1 MDPIQVEI
9 IALSTS
15 PSTGGAYSLVLS
27 EVDGARRLPIIIGAF
42 EAQAIAFGLE
52 QMRSPRPMT
61 HDLLRDAF
69 DALDATVTDVII
81 EELREGIF
89 YAKIRYTRDGEDGIL
104 DARPSDA
111 IALAVRTESPIFVSL
126 AVMDEAGL
134 AADSGGDD
142 GPDDGGMPDLPE
154 PEPRSTRASP
164 PRETPPSRSGTD
176 RLDTLETQLQSAIEQ
191 EDYEKAARLRDELTR
206 LRGDGN

>member
-27 EVDGARRLPIIIGAF
+27 EVDGVRRLPIIIGTF

-69 DALDATVTDVII
+69 DALGATVTEVVI
-81 EELREGIF
+81 EDLRDGIF
-89 YAKIRYTRDGEDGIL
+89 YAKVHFRHDGEEGTL

-111 IALAVRTESPIFVSL
+111 IALAVRAEAPIFVATS
-126 AVMDEAGL
+126 VMEEAGL
-134 AADSGGDD
+134 TSDPDSDD
-142 GPDDGGMPDLPE
+142 APDLSTPDE
-154 PEPRSTRASP
+154 PEVRASRP
-164 PRETPPSRSGTD
+164 APAPASTPAPGNRVD
-176 RLDTLETQLQSAIEQ
+176 ALEAQLQSAIEQ

-206 LRGDGN
+206 LRGEGN

>member
-69 DALDATVTDVII
+69 EALDATVTDVII

-89 YAKIRYTRDGEDGIL
+89 YAKVRYTRDGEDGIL

-134 AADSGGDD
+134 AADG
-142 GPDDGGMPDLPE
+142 GGMPDLPA
-154 PEPRSTRASP
+154 PEPRSPSVSP
-164 PRETPPSRSGTD
+164 PRETTASRSGAD

>member
-27 EVDGARRLPIIIGAF
+27 EVDGPRRLPIIIGTF

-69 DALDATVTDVII
+69 DALGATVTEVVI
-81 EELREGIF
+81 EDLRDGIF
-89 YAKIRYTRDGEDGIL
+89 YAKVHFRHDGEDGTL

-111 IALAVRTESPIFVSL
+111 IALAVRTEAPIFVATS
-126 AVMDEAGL
+126 VMDEAGL
-134 AADSGGDD
+134 ASDADGEGDD
-142 GPDDGGMPDLPE
+142 VPDLSTPDV
-154 PEPRSTRASP
+154 PEPRASRPVPAPASP
-164 PRETPPSRSGTD
+164 PTPGN
-176 RLDTLETQLQSAIEQ
+176 RLDALEAQLQSAIEQ
-191 EDYEKAARLRDELTR
+191 EDYEKAARLRDELSR
-206 LRGDGN
+206 LRGDDN

>member
-27 EVDGARRLPIIIGAF
+27 EVDGVRRLPIIIGTF

-69 DALDATVTDVII
+69 DALGATVTEVVI
-81 EELREGIF
+81 EDLRDGIF
-89 YAKIRYTRDGEDGIL
+89 YAKVHFRHDGEEGTL

-111 IALAVRTESPIFVSL
+111 IALAVRSEAPIFVATS
-126 AVMDEAGL
+126 VMEEAGL
-134 AADSGGDD
+134 TSDPDSDD
-142 GPDDGGMPDLPE
+142 APDLSTPDE
-154 PEPRSTRASP
+154 PEVRASRP
-164 PRETPPSRSGTD
+164 APTPAATPAPGN
-176 RLDTLETQLQSAIEQ
+176 RLDALEAQLQSAIEQ

-206 LRGDGN
+206 LRGDDN